1 MRAHLTIPSS
11 RAERVNGR
19 RPSMP
24 HIALPEGVPGIR
36 SLFQF
41 RPETARPLLELAE
54 VLLRGENTLSSAQRE
69 MIAARV
75 SRLNACRFCAS
86 SHRAAAAHHQQGD
99 YTSVD
104 AVLADPDSAEVA
116 PAFRALL
123 AIAGKV
129 ALGGGHVAG
138 ADVQAA
144 RDAGASDVEI
154 HDTVLI
160 AAAFCMFN
168 RYVDGLAAWTPT
180 DPAAYDEMGTRMAQV
195 GYAARLP
202 VGSA

>member
-11 RAERVNGR
+11 RDNRVNGR

-24 HIALPEGVPGIR
+24 HISLPEGVPGIR

-75 SRLNACRFCAS
+75 SRLNACRFCES
-86 SHRAAAAHHQQGD
+86 SHRAAATHHDHGD
-99 YTSVD
+99 CTTVD
-104 AVLADPDSAEVA
+104 AVLADPDSAPVT
-116 PAFRALL
+116 PVFRTLI
-123 AIAGKV
+123 AIADKV
-129 ALGGGHVAG
+129 ALGGGHVTPT
-138 ADVQAA
+138 DVQAA
-144 RDAGASDVEI
+144 RNAGASDAEI

-160 AAAFCMFN
+160 AAAFCMYN
-168 RYVDGLAAWTPT
+168 RYVDGLAAWTPA
-180 DPAAYDEMGTRMAQV
+180 DPAAYDEMGARMARV
-195 GYAARLP
+195 GYAARPP
-202 VGSA
+202 VGAS